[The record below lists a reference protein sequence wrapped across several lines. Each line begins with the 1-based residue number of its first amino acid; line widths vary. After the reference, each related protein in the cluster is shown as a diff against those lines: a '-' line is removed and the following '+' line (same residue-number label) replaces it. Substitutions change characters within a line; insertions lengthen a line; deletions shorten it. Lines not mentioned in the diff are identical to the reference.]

1 VGVTVFEVDATLVSV
16 LETAVVVAEVAVSEG
31 LDDDVSVFGR
41 EVGVTDVIDVSEV
54 GSDDADDESEV
65 VAVVA
70 VAVRVGEVV
79 FDVSSTE
86 PVGVE
91 EVDTGGG
98 DVDEGREVSGVV
110 PPAP

>member
-1 VGVTVFEVDATLVSV
+1 VGVTVFEVDATLVLV
-16 LETAVVVAEVAVSEG
+16 LETAVVAEVAVSEG

-79 FDVSSTE
+79 FDVSSAE
-86 PVGVE
+86 PVGV